1 MNSSSTSLR
10 WAAAL
15 FMGTLVVGSGV
26 ATAIVASG
34 DGSLS
39 ATEVEITPSSRPT
52 DSTTGTTSTTQPVV
66 TTLVTSATTAVPT
79 ADNASTT
86 GEDRYWGPE
95 CGPGEATNHGQ
106 YVSSSPKGG
115 GARSEAAQSD
125 CGKPTSS
132 VGGATEV
139 DDSDEGS
146 EAPSSM
152 PGSESHGTGNGNGR
166 GHAK

>member
-1 MNSSSTSLR
+1 MNFSSTSLR

-26 ATAIVASG
+26 AAAIVASG
-34 DGSLS
+34 DGLRS

-52 DSTTGTTSTTQPVV
+52 DSTTGTTVSTQPVA
-66 TTLVTSATTAVPT
+66 TTLVTSATTAVSGDDP
-79 ADNASTT
+79 STT
-86 GEDRYWGPE
+86 GEARYWGPE
-95 CGPGEATNHGQ
+95 CGTGEATNHGQ

-146 EAPSSM
+146 EAPSSTT
-152 PGSESHGTGNGNGR
+152 GSESHGTGTGNGR
-166 GHAK
+166 GNAK